1 MIKSRF
7 LSILRQEGRAAAVL
21 AGASRALPIVM
32 GYIPIGFA
40 FGVLAQK
47 SGISAANTLMLSII
61 VYAGSAQLIAVGLI
75 AAGASAIPIILTTLV
90 VNLRHMLFSA
100 ALSPYLK
107 HWRKGEIALF
117 AFELTDESFALH
129 TVRFPQAPPGK
140 AETLALNLT
149 AQISWVFGTWLGIVA
164 GQAISDVRPYA
175 LDYALPAMFIALLVV
190 QIKDRTQV
198 AVTLLAGGL
207 SILFLLAGMSQ
218 WNVIAATLVAATAG
232 VLVEPWIKKSS
243 S

>member
-1 MIKSRF
+1 MASSALI
-7 LSILRQEGRAAAVL
+7 GAA
-21 AGASRALPIVM
+21 RALPIVM

-47 SGISAANTLMLSII
+47 AGLSTANTLLLSVM

-75 AAGASAIPIILTTLV
+75 AAGTAAIPIILTTLV

-107 HWRKGEIALF
+107 RWQKGEIAAF

-129 TVRFPQAPPGK
+129 AARFLEASETPPGK
-140 AETLALNLT
+140 VETLALNLT
-149 AQISWVFGTWLGIVA
+149 AQLSWVLGTWLGIVA
-164 GQAISDVRPYA
+164 GQAIRDVKPYA

-190 QIKDRTQV
+190 QIKDRVQV

-207 SILFLLAGMSQ
+207 SVLFLLAGMSQ
-218 WNVIAATLVAATAG
+218 WNVIAATLAAATVG
-232 VLVEPWIKKSS
+232 VLVEPWIKKPSS
-243 S
+243 

>member
-1 MIKSRF
+1 M
-7 LSILRQEGRAAAVL
+7 APAL
-21 AGASRALPIVM
+21 AGATRALPIVM

-47 SGISAANTLMLSII
+47 AGISTTNTLLLSIM

-75 AAGASAIPIILTTLV
+75 AAGAAAWSIILTTLV

-107 HWRKGEIALF
+107 NWRKTEIAAF

-129 TVRFPQAPPGK
+129 AARFPITPPGK
-140 AETLALNLT
+140 IETLMLNLT
-149 AQISWVFGTWLGIVA
+149 AQVAWVLGTFLGIVA
-164 GQAISDVRPYA
+164 GQAISDVKPYA

-190 QIKDRTQV
+190 QIRDRIQV
-198 AVTLLAGGL
+198 VVALLSGGL
-207 SILFLLAGMSQ
+207 SVLFLAAGVSQ
-218 WNVIAATLVAATAG
+218 WNVIAATLAAATLG
-232 VLVEPWIKKSS
+232 VLVESWIKKPSS
-243 S
+243 